1 MDKYKTKMTIN
12 KWFSYIKL
20 EQLSFHSRQAIEQF
34 DRYAKK
40 LKFKK
45 AIKLF
50 LYAINDETESLRHLD
65 QQLVNPNLKKVMG
78 IDSISYSQLSR
89 ALRALEPSVLLEIF
103 NHLLSLVHKKTE
115 VKLKEKL
122 YLIDSSTFSFS
133 KNSYPWAHLRALQY
147 EPFELFK
154 EIFEPD

>member
-20 EQLSFHSRQAIEQF
+20 EQLSIDSRKAIEQF

-40 LKFKK
+40 LTFKK

-78 IDSISYSQLSR
+78 IDSISYSTAFLVPYGHLIPVYYWR
-89 ALRALEPSVLLEIF
+89 FLIIYFLLCIKDGGKIER
-103 NHLLSLVHKKTE
+103 
-115 VKLKEKL
+115 KL

-133 KNSYPWAHLRALQY
+133 RIPIHGAFSTDKSWHKVTSKSLLH
-147 EPFELFK
+147 E
-154 EIFEPD
+154 